1 MKKSIKS
8 RKLSLQKLE
17 ISKLTKPSKILGGR
31 PYASGYHGCFTYVDV
46 GDANRQP

>member
-31 PYASGYHGCFTYVDV
+31 PYASGYYGCFTYAFA
-46 GDANRQP
+46 GDTNRQQ